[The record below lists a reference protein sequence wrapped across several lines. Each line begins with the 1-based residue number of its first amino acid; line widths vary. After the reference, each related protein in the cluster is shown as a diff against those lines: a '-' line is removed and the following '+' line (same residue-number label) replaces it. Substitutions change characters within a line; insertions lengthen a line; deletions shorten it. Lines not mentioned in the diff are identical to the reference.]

1 MSMLEKVRSAD
12 GFIAALDQSG
22 GSTPKA
28 LSLYGIDESE
38 YEVNTV
44 SMFDCIHKMR
54 TRIMTS
60 PAFGG
65 DRILGA
71 ILFQDT
77 LNREV
82 DGKPTAKYL
91 WEEKNIVPFLKVD
104 KGLATEENGVQV
116 MKPIPDLEEVCGAA
130 FSNGV
135 FGTKMRSNI
144 NSANAEGIKAVV
156 SQQFE
161 VGKVI
166 ISKGL
171 VPIIEPEVN
180 INAKDKAECEVL
192 LKQEIL
198 ANLDM
203 LSESQNVMLKLTLPS
218 SDNFYK
224 ACCDHPRVVRVVAL
238 SGGYSRDVANE
249 ILARNSGV
257 VASFSRA
264 LTEGLSAKMT
274 EDEYNKSLGESIQ
287 SIYDASNC

>member
-1 MSMLEKVRSAD
+1 MSSECSEISLGSFEKA
-12 GFIAALDQSG
+12 
-22 GSTPKA
+22 
-28 LSLYGIDESE
+28 
-38 YEVNTV
+38 
-44 SMFDCIHKMR
+44 
-54 TRIMTS
+54 
-60 PAFGG
+60 
-65 DRILGA
+65 
-71 ILFQDT
+71 
-77 LNREV
+77 
-82 DGKPTAKYL
+82 
-91 WEEKNIVPFLKVD
+91 FLKVD
-104 KGLATEENGVQV
+104 KGLAAEENGVQV

-180 INAKDKAECEVL
+180 INAKDKAECEL
-192 LKQEIL
+192 L
-198 ANLDM
+198 ANLDA

-238 SGGYSRDVANE
+238 SGGYSRDVANK

>member
-1 MSMLEKVRSAD
+1 MSSECSENSHLFGSFEKA
-12 GFIAALDQSG
+12 
-22 GSTPKA
+22 
-28 LSLYGIDESE
+28 
-38 YEVNTV
+38 
-44 SMFDCIHKMR
+44 
-54 TRIMTS
+54 
-60 PAFGG
+60 
-65 DRILGA
+65 
-71 ILFQDT
+71 
-77 LNREV
+77 
-82 DGKPTAKYL
+82 
-91 WEEKNIVPFLKVD
+91 FLKVD

-192 LKQEIL
+192 LKQELL
-198 ANLDM
+198 ANLDA

-238 SGGYSRDVANE
+238 SGGYSRDVANK